1 MHQKSQSC
9 STLPDTSAL
18 GWAPDSESPLANKVL
33 PLSPTWEEKQ
43 SFDPAFQTLLAGANQ
58 ELATP
63 LREAHTL
70 VRQRQIKT
78 FVECVLPIIDK
89 HLAGGA

>member
-1 MHQKSQSC
+1 MHRKSQSC
-9 STLPDTSAL
+9 LTLPHTSAL
-18 GWAPDSESPLANKVL
+18 GWAPDSESPLANEVL
-33 PLSPTWEEKQ
+33 PLSLTWDEKQ
-43 SFDPAFQTLLAGANQ
+43 SFDPAFQTLPSEANQ
-58 ELATP
+58 ELPTP